1 MTSNYRVVL
10 DVAGQRMAQTLRVVV
25 VPPGMMSLMER

>member
-1 MTSNYRVVL
+1 MTADYRVIL

-25 VPPGMMSLMER
+25 VPPGLMSVMDR